1 MKRVTV
7 ERRPAPVGR
16 VVLDRAADLH
26 DPGHDPRSVAR
37 VKSAQLRQAMATVC
51 VVLGILVGLPLLVAS
66 LDGPTGW
73 AVLTL
78 AVQPLWVAIAM
89 WQLRRAE
96 RLER

>member
-16 VVLDRAADLH
+16 VVLERAADPH
-26 DPGHDPRSVAR
+26 GHDPLSVAR
-37 VKSAQLRQAMATVC
+37 VKAAQLRQALATVA
-51 VVLGILVGLPLLVAS
+51 VVLGVLVGLPLLVAA

-78 AVQPLWVAIAM
+78 AAQPLWMAIAV